1 MKTKQELVT
10 GEVSVWAIPK
20 ATYELEALQPG
31 EQPFYY
37 ALRTDAPWQQG
48 AVKVYSETLSM
59 VVPEGIDLVS
69 KAVLTLEMAMEER
82 TKSYQYDMEQLRL
95 QINKLLLLEH
105 QA

>member
-1 MKTKQELVT
+1 M
-10 GEVSVWAIPK
+10 
-20 ATYELEALQPG
+20 
-31 EQPFYY
+31 
-37 ALRTDAPWQQG
+37 
-48 AVKVYSETLSM
+48 YSETLSM